1 MRLYAYLADGT
12 PTMGVVLG
20 DRVTPLAPVRD
31 FYLDVAGWLAEAA
44 RTVEGLHPIAGL
56 APAVPVP
63 ETAKII
69 CVALN
74 YRLHADESG
83 GNLPDR
89 PNLFARWWST
99 LVPDGTPIPVPVD
112 EPGLD
117 WEVELATVMGAPLTA
132 ATPPSETMA
141 AVLGYTV
148 FNDVSARTHQRAT
161 SQWANGKNADQS
173 GPVGSTLVTADQ
185 VDRDDLRLRTTLNGE
200 VMQDGNTSAMAIKIP
215 DLLAY
220 ATRTISLRPGDLI
233 ATGTPDGVGAHRD
246 PPVFMHPGD
255 TIAVEIEG
263 IGSVSNPVVDAGWR
277 H

>member
-1 MRLYAYLADGT
+1 MRLTAYLSDGV
-12 PTMGVVLG
+12 PTMGVVVDG
-20 DRVTPLAPVRD
+20 RATPLATVRD
-31 FYLDVAGWLAEAA
+31 FFTDVDGWLAEA
-44 RTVEGLHPIAGL
+44 RVTTEGLHPLSEL

-69 CVALN
+69 CVAVN
-74 YRLHADESG
+74 YKMHADETGSD
-83 GNLPDR
+83 LPDR

-99 LVPDGTPIPVPVD
+99 LVPDGTPIPVPLD

-117 WEVELATVMGAPLTA
+117 WEVELAAIIGSPLSAVTR
-132 ATPPSETMA
+132 PGDTMA
-141 AVLGYTV
+141 AVLGYSV

-173 GPVGSTLVTADQ
+173 GPVSSTIVTADE
-185 VDRDDLRLRTTLNGE
+185 VDPDDLKLRTTVNGT
-200 VMQDGNTSAMAIKIP
+200 VMQDGSTSEMAIRIP

-233 ATGTPDGVGAHRD
+233 ATGTPAGVGFRRD
-246 PPVFMHPGD
+246 PPVLMHPGD
-255 TIAVEIEG
+255 TVTAEIVG
-263 IGSVSNPVVDAGWR
+263 IGSVTNPIVDASHR